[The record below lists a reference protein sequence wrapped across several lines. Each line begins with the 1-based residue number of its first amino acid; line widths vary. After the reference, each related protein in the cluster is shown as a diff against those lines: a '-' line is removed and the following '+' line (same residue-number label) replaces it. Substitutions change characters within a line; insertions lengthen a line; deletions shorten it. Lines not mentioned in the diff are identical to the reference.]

1 MSIVRASTIVG
12 QLTLWGILIL
22 KRFPYAIP
30 LMMPLLGTNILF
42 NIFMQQQHTRV
53 CEFLPSEDCA
63 RIDSAVDETTD
74 WSFLVDA
81 FKQPAMM
88 ARSPMEIP
96 GNDSH
101 WTASEAS
108 SSRSQSPNRQSTS
121 LNFV

>member
-12 QLTLWGILIL
+12 QLTLWGILVL

-30 LMMPLLGTNILF
+30 LMMPLLGINILF

-63 RIDSAVDETTD
+63 RIDGKVDEDSD

-88 ARSPMEIP
+88 ASDPIRIPREGSTRVGKRSEK
-96 GNDSH
+96 G
-101 WTASEAS
+101 S
-108 SSRSQSPNRQSTS
+108 SSSVCLSPRSSV
-121 LNFV
+121 L